1 MCQRPLQLQHGTRE
15 LVTETCLAAVVVG
28 RCGTGGC
35 CSIAMST
42 VTVVTMCGM
51 CGMCVGVGGGCSL
64 DSARSRIAS
73 LETGHQRWFAG
84 ASDSSMAT
92 AVKHFDLVEMDRRIL
107 K

>member
-1 MCQRPLQLQHGTRE
+1 M
-15 LVTETCLAAVVVG
+15 
-28 RCGTGGC
+28 
-35 CSIAMST
+35 AM
-42 VTVVTMCGM
+42 VAMVTMVTM

-84 ASDSSMAT
+84 ASDSSIVT
-92 AVKHFDLVEMDRRIL
+92 AAEHFDRLEMDLRIL